1 MQRYMFGFG
10 SRYIMFKKTM
20 YHRIHS
26 SHDRISFGAEI
37 QILLERI
44 GFPLLIVVRFQQIIH
59 MHVIPTVYQGP
70 RWIRIMKK
78 NKSRKSGDTL
88 PLSQC
93 ANGIAPNVFSDKAT
107 ASHFIA

>member
-1 MQRYMFGFG
+1 MQSGICLVFCQTYFH
-10 SRYIMFKKTM
+10 SIH
-20 YHRIHS
+20 HRL
-26 SHDRISFGAEI
+26 GLYAEI

-70 RWIRIMKK
+70 RWVRIMKK

-93 ANGIAPNVFSDKAT
+93 AYGIAPNVFSDKAT
-107 ASHFIA
+107 ASYFIA